1 VQTLFLLTAVVVSQP
16 LSLQVSAP
24 AHLKPVASLTLP
36 GSQSG
41 KTYLLEPGL
50 NEKRGDE
57 GKTTRVIVECV
68 VGFGLEGAGLILG
81 SLALSDSPSLQEAV
95 VPLGLM
101 VLGSSLGVTLTG
113 WAMDGRGQFGY
124 ALLGSILGLAVPML
138 AGLGLLLAE
147 GCNPDTLSN
156 CSAMVPMVIGMLL
169 LPPVGATIGYE
180 LSAPTPWLSLGY
192 ASRTPPPQP
201 RVVPVV
207 ALTRQGLGVTL
218 GLAGRL

>member
-1 VQTLFLLTAVVVSQP
+1 VQTLFLLAAVVVSQP
-16 LSLQVSAP
+16 LSLHLSAP
-24 AHLKPVASLTLP
+24 AHLEPVASLTLP

-41 KTYLLEPGL
+41 KLYLLEPGL
-50 NEKRGDE
+50 KERRDDDG
-57 GKTTRVIVECV
+57 TTARVIVECA
-68 VGFGLEGAGLILG
+68 VGFGGEAVGVIVG
-81 SLALSDSPSLQEAV
+81 SLAFSDSPKLEEAI
-95 VPLGLM
+95 VPLSLL
-101 VLGSSLGVTLTG
+101 VLGSSLGVSLTG

-124 ALLGSILGLAVPML
+124 ALLGSVIGLVVPML

-147 GCNPDTLSN
+147 GCNPDTLTN
-156 CSAMVPMVIGMLL
+156 CGALVPMAIGMLL

-192 ASRTPPPQP
+192 ASRPPPPEP

-207 ALTRQGLGVTL
+207 TLAREGLGITL